1 MIKIEEVSAYMR
13 KVLFLFSILLSI
25 TLMTACNDVDNQEEA
40 AEDTITP
47 VEVKKVKKNNL
58 TVEQT
63 ILGHVTPAKQTP
75 VVVQQPG
82 KISEV
87 KVKSGDTVKKNDRLA
102 TIQTEMGHQA
112 ITAPVDGKVGQL
124 RAEKDD
130 FHNGE
135 DPFAIIFDDQTVSI
149 QFTLTA
155 DMKDKF
161 KIDKTYKA
169 KIDGETYD
177 AEVKRIENLPNEAG
191 QYEMLAQI
199 DNETADITLGS
210 VAELAIEETVA
221 KNALIVPTEAIVT
234 EGDEHFVFVV
244 KKDQAKK
251 IAVDLLETQTEK
263 SAIKAKDIK
272 EKDQVIVTGQF
283 LLTDESKVDVVK
295 DGK

>member
-25 TLMTACNDVDNQEEA
+25 TLMTACNDIDNQEEA

-112 ITAPVDGKVGQL
+112 ITAPVDGTVGQL

-161 KIDKTYKA
+161 KIDKIYKA

-177 AEVKRIENLPNEAG
+177 AEVKRIESLPNEAG